1 MKSRAVSAF
10 CCLGLACFFSGCS
23 EHPVAPVRLPDDA
36 VEISPSPFYSQWWQ
50 QAEACSGKT
59 GNFSSIRWYIVP
71 GVQSFSVGYGVD
83 PSGAY
88 YPTLNSIVLAE
99 YVAGSGTVIR
109 HEALHAIL
117 HVTDH
122 PPEYFRD
129 KCGPLVNFP

>member
-1 MKSRAVSAF
+1 MKSSALSAF
-10 CCLGLACFFSGCS
+10 CGLGLACFFTGCGD
-23 EHPVAPVRLPDDA
+23 HPVAPVRLPDNA
-36 VEISPSPFYSQWWQ
+36 VEFSSPFLAQWWQ

-59 GNFSSIRWYIVP
+59 GDFTSIHWYIVP
-71 GVQSFSVGYGVD
+71 GVGSFSVGYGPD

-99 YVAGSGTVIR
+99 YVDGDGTVVR

-129 KCGPLVNFP
+129 KCGPLVTP